1 MNSPRAQGLW
11 LIMLTVI
18 LALALSI
25 IPLPAS
31 LEPWRP
37 EWTVLVLIYW
47 SLALPER
54 VGVGIAWVIGLF
66 QDVLVAT
73 PLGAHALGFALAAY
87 LTIQLYQR
95 IRNVPVWQQAITVL
109 LVLLLVRAT
118 LLLAYGLVGNPI
130 GEWRFWLPAISSTL
144 AWPLVFWLL
153 RFLRRYYRVR

>member
-1 MNSPRAQGLW
+1 MSQPRAQGLW
-11 LIMLTVI
+11 VILLTVI
-18 LALALSI
+18 LALVLSI
-25 IPLPAS
+25 IPLPTA

-66 QDVLVAT
+66 QDVLAAT

-130 GEWRFWLPAISSTL
+130 GDWQFWLPAISGTL

>member
-1 MNSPRAQGLW
+1 MNSARSQGSW
-11 LIMLTVI
+11 VIVLTLI
-18 LALALSI
+18 LALVVSI
-25 IPLPAS
+25 VPLPTG

-54 VGVGIAWVIGLF
+54 VGVGIAWLVGLF
-66 QDVLVAT
+66 QDVLMAT
-73 PLGAHALGFALAAY
+73 PLGAHAMGFALAAY
-87 LTIQLYQR
+87 LTVQLYQR
-95 IRNVPVWQQAITVL
+95 IRNVPVWQQTITVL

-118 LLLAYGLVGNPI
+118 LLIAQGLVGNPV
-130 GEWRFWLPAISSTL
+130 GDWRFWLPAVSGTL